1 VSQLGD
7 DPEVLFATP
16 RRTVFLTLDAA
27 VRACELA
34 TERGNVV
41 YRVEG
46 GIWHPGQGCE
56 MRLDAIWD
64 GEIAPANDQA
74 LNSNNARAAIM
85 IATEN
90 EGCDTFVLSMKP
102 TTRH

>member
-1 VSQLGD
+1 
-7 DPEVLFATP
+7 
-16 RRTVFLTLDAA
+16 
-27 VRACELA
+27 
-34 TERGNVV
+34 
-41 YRVEG
+41 
-46 GIWHPGQGCE
+46 